1 MMSGNSHTDKNGD
14 VADVSVL
21 PVQQGMAADDVGE
34 MEETSPEATR
44 QQKLIKAGLLVVLAA
59 IVVYV
64 VLDYTVSA
72 HSRHLLAASAYCCC
86 TRCIISLFD
95 LQGVWVA
102 GVCIIRCACRTQDDM
117 AYSSRHFVVAV
128 RVRQYLIAMY
138 YLCVGLCDHRAC
150 ISLGWRNQ
158 HGHWVCWMSTSRR
171 TLDG

>member
-72 HSRHLLAASAYCCC
+72 HSRHSQHLLTAAVLVALFLSSTCKVFGLLAYVSYDVLAVPRTIWPTAVG
-86 TRCIISLFD
+86 ISLSPFEY
-95 LQGVWVA
+95 G
-102 GVCIIRCACRTQDDM
+102 
-117 AYSSRHFVVAV
+117 
-128 RVRQYLIAMY
+128 
-138 YLCVGLCDHRAC
+138 
-150 ISLGWRNQ
+150 
-158 HGHWVCWMSTSRR
+158 ST
-171 TLDG
+171 